1 MCWLKI
7 VRETFLKYCSMWI
20 FRKFAV
26 DYAYCPNSI
35 LQTEFLKYELMNL
48 KIKLPRVYKKK
59 VNLKA
64 K

>member
-26 DYAYCPNSI
+26 DYAYCPN
-35 LQTEFLKYELMNL
+35 LNLKTDFLAYELVNL
-48 KIKLPRVYKKK
+48 EIKLSRVYETST
-59 VNLKA
+59 
-64 K
+64 